1 MTKYRVHLEHD
12 KSVVVEA
19 DEYVFGDRGELRFR
33 GTPSSAIQYL
43 PIVFSPTRWVW
54 VEEEKE

>member
-19 DEYVFGDRGELRFR
+19 NHFYVDEQGTLRFSER
-33 GTPSSAIQYL
+33 PSCWL
-43 PIVFSPTRWVW
+43 PIAFGPTRWVW